1 MNKDGQSISTS
12 SYCAEEK
19 AKIYATF
26 SDTLFLFEFK
36 ILCLAFVL
44 MFEFC

>member
-1 MNKDGQSISTS
+1 M
-12 SYCAEEK
+12 AK
-19 AKIYATF
+19 AYQLPPTVQRRNPKYMQH
-26 SDTLFLFEFK
+26 FLILYFLLIEFK